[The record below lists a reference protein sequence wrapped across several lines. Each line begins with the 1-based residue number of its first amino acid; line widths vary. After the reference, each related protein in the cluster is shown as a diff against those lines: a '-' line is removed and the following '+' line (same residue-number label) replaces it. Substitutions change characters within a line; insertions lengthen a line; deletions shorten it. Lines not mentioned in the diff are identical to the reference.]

1 MRPAVSLSSPP
12 TVCLGIKHARAE
24 DLVLSISVQWRA
36 EQTIL
41 FQSLISH
48 DGESMDDEQA
58 GVRTVGG
65 SSGNGRFN
73 LQGIVCIIAEDE
85 KSLRRRQREAA
96 YGLHM
101 MHRGPANGV

>member
-24 DLVLSISVQWRA
+24 DL
-36 EQTIL
+36 
-41 FQSLISH
+41 SLISH